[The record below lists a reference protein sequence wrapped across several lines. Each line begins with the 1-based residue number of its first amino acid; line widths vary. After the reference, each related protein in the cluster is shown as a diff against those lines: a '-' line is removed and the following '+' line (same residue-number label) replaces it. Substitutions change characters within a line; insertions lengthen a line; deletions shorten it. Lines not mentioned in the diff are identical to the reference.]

1 MKAAVFVWWS
11 SNHTSVMAA
20 PIRHL
25 DNRLALPLLKFK
37 GYTENWSVTYVW
49 KKYELS

>member
-1 MKAAVFVWWS
+1 MKAAMFVWWT

-25 DNRLALPLLKFK
+25 DNRLAAKVQRLHKNRS
-37 GYTENWSVTYVW
+37 GTYVW
-49 KKYELS
+49 KKKKEI